1 MKKIIK
7 IILNKIFGVA
17 YLHVLRRINY
27 VIHKIRGGYF
37 SINNLDQKLEKYV
50 DFDNGFYVEL
60 GANDGVSQSNSLYF
74 ELKRGWRGVLVEPT
88 PHNYLSCKENRSTDN
103 FIFCNACVGFEY
115 KEKYV
120 DIKYAN
126 LMTVSQNLSLDLEN
140 FEEHVQIGAQFLG
153 RNENVFEF
161 GSVAKT
167 LTSILEDSNSPN
179 VIDFLSLDVEGAEL
193 DVLRGIDFGR
203 YNFKYMLIEIR
214 DFDRI
219 DSFLKQFKYR
229 FVEKF
234 SSHDY
239 LFKYFGEN

>member
-1 MKKIIK
+1 M
-7 IILNKIFGVA
+7 
-17 YLHVLRRINY
+17 
-27 VIHKIRGGYF
+27 
-37 SINNLDQKLEKYV
+37 NLV
-50 DFDNGFYVEL
+50 TGNT
-60 GANDGVSQSNSLYF
+60 NDLS
-74 ELKRGWRGVLVEPT
+74 GVLAAQNEASY
-88 PHNYLSCKENRSTDN
+88 N
-103 FIFCNACVGFEY
+103 VGIAIY
-115 KEKYV
+115 T
-120 DIKYAN
+120 
-126 LMTVSQNLSLDLEN
+126 LQ
-140 FEEHVQIGAQFLG
+140 QIGAQFLG